1 MATSVVTFKG
11 KPNTVTETDLTTQ
24 RISFQFTP
32 PSNIAG
38 KVCYVECASGIWDY
52 GGTVS
57 GINTRDLFIISVSWA
72 QPLNASIDN
81 SDNRQLPGTA
91 IAAGATNLPM
101 SGIGPVLCSI
111 PNGPHE
117 VTFTVRRVDGGDVTS
132 NVSTTFFYIALKIVP
147 ADSRQ
152 PQIGV

>member
-1 MATSVVTFKG
+1 MATSVITFKG
-11 KPNTVTETDLTTQ
+11 KPNTLTETDLTTQ
-24 RISFQFTP
+24 RIIFQFTP

-38 KVCYVECASGIWDY
+38 KLCYVECASGIWDY
-52 GGTVS
+52 GGTIT
-57 GINTRDLFIISVSWA
+57 GIGGRDLFMISASWA

-91 IAAGATNLPM
+91 IAIEATNLPM
-101 SGIGPVLCSI
+101 GSIGPVLCSI
-111 PNGPHE
+111 PTGPHE
-117 VTFTVRRVDGGDVTS
+117 VTFTVRRVDGGNVTN
-132 NVSTTFFYIALKIVP
+132 NVDTTFFYAVLKIVP